1 MNMLVF
7 SVKFIEVRYP
17 HYCILFLYHLEL
29 IIGTNMLVFLV
40 QKLLLVLVCIRLST
54 PPLNSHYIKCNNI
67 DDIWIPW
74 YPFSPFSLT
83 VDGGRGTPKSI
94 GQKRTPV
101 KRSPAKTLSPLAQKL
116 NELYN
121 AIKNYTDQHGR
132 ELSPPFIRLPS
143 KNVSNI
149 NNV

>member
-1 MNMLVF
+1 MTF
-7 SVKFIEVRYP
+7 D
-17 HYCILFLYHLEL
+17 YH
-29 IIGTNMLVFLV
+29 
-40 QKLLLVLVCIRLST
+40 
-54 PPLNSHYIKCNNI
+54 
-67 DDIWIPW
+67 
-74 YPFSPFSLT
+74 PFSPFCLT
-83 VDGGRGTPKSI
+83 VDGGRSTPKSI

-143 KNVSNI
+143 KNVSNV
-149 NNV
+149 NNVYSCTCGLGRFKVHFEV